1 MNTQFFSKIE
11 TSLAAERLDVYRQD
25 GVAPAI
31 VLARYLWNM
40 ALCEALYSPLQI
52 VEVALRNA
60 IHNALTKRQGSEA
73 WYDTISGLPPW
84 QKGQVLEVREKLKA
98 ENKPETAGRVVA
110 ELHFGF
116 WTGFFNGF
124 HARTGIGYALT
135 HQVFEKASR
144 QQQNM
149 KALDA
154 RLNSVRELRNRVFHH
169 ERIIHWTDLDAQHAG
184 MLELVGWISPELRE
198 LAIALDRYSPVR
210 KAGIGPWIDKLRR
223 HWPDPSRVPVA
234 TATVPG
240 IARVR
245 EICDAANGV
254 DTPFGKRWGGD
265 AFALEDKHLDD
276 LLSGHTL
283 ALDVQ
288 SEYVI
293 YLKHSAQ
300 PAGGEHGA

>member
-11 TSLAAERLDVYRQD
+11 TALAAERLDVYRQD

-52 VEVALRNA
+52 VEIALRNA
-60 IHNALTKRQGSEA
+60 IHRSLTQREGTDA
-73 WYDTISGLPPW
+73 WYDTISGLPSW
-84 QKGQVLEVREKLKA
+84 QMEQVQKVRDKLKA
-98 ENKPETAGRVVA
+98 GNKPETPGRVVA

-116 WTGFFNGF
+116 WTGFFNGV

-135 HQVFEKASR
+135 HQVFLNASR
-144 QQQNM
+144 RQQDM
-149 KALDA
+149 KDLDA
-154 RLNSVRELRNRVFHH
+154 RLDNVRKLRNRVFHH
-169 ERIIHWTDLDAQHAG
+169 ERIIHWSNLNAQHAG
-184 MLELVGWISPELRE
+184 ILELVGWISPELRE

-210 KAGIGPWIDKLRR
+210 KDGIGPWIDKLRR
-223 HWPDPSRVPVA
+223 HWPDPARIPVA
-234 TATVPG
+234 TAASPV
-240 IARVR
+240 IVRVH
-245 EICDAANGV
+245 EICDAANGAE
-254 DTPFGKRWGGD
+254 TPFGKRWGGD

-276 LLSGHTL
+276 LISGHTL

-300 PAGGEHGA
+300 TAGGAHEA